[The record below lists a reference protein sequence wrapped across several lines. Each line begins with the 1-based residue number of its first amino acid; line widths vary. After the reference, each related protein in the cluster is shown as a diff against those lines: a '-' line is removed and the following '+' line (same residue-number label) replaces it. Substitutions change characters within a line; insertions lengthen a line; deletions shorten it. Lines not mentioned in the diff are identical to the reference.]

1 MSALYPPTSAWVVLL
16 SVVVARPRPLN
27 WWNQF
32 PAALQEV
39 AWIRLLA
46 SIGAGGVI
54 YMTPIIFH
62 HVDLSASQVGQGLA
76 AAALVGTVVRLLSG
90 VLLDRGL
97 SCSWPVRAAAVLALM
112 ADMVLLPSSS
122 FSGYLCGQMLIGIAA
137 GLYFPAIELAVPLSS
152 SGFPSSRGYALAR
165 SADAFGVAI
174 GALGGALL
182 AALDVI
188 RAVYVVE
195 AVAVL
200 TMLVVLAWRPLP
212 DGRQAVIAAKSVT
225 SPTADSPQSELSQ
238 GFGWLMPLV
247 PVLAVSIV
255 ATGMVSLLQSA
266 LPLDLVRG
274 GLERPALSEARS
286 GILLALELG
295 WLVVLQWPVGNWVS
309 QRSLR
314 FGLGIGLCSFA
325 IGCVLLACSALWSGG
340 VGLIAL
346 AVLPM
351 AFGKAAFLPT
361 AAEAMI
367 EETPLE
373 HRGLAMALFSQ
384 CFAISATGAPLVAGA
399 LLDRQGHGLLLW
411 LLMAALCIASL
422 PLLKGVRPR
431 YAAGLAALPLEA
443 SIDEQS
449 PRTAALREE
458 SGDPARSRQERWGV
472 EQRR

>member
-1 MSALYPPTSAWVVLL
+1 
-16 SVVVARPRPLN
+16 LN

-97 SCSWPVRAAAVLALM
+97 SCSWPVRAAAMLALM
-112 ADMVLLPSSS
+112 ADLVLLPSSS
-122 FSGYLCGQMLIGIAA
+122 FSGYLFGQMLIGIAA

-182 AALDVI
+182 AALGVI

-212 DGRQAVIAAKSVT
+212 DGRQALIAAHDLE
-225 SPTADSPQSELSQ
+225 TANAVAIGRAEQQPR
-238 GFGWLMPLV
+238 FHWLMPLV
-247 PVLAVSIV
+247 PVLAISIV

-274 GLERPALSEARS
+274 GLERPALSEAWS
-286 GILLALELG
+286 GVLLALELG

-325 IGCVLLACSALWSGG
+325 VGCVLLACSALWSGG

-346 AVLPM
+346 AVVPM

-411 LLMAALCIASL
+411 LLMAALCIVSL
-422 PLLKGVRPR
+422 PLLNGVRPR
-431 YAAGLAALPLEA
+431 YTAGLAAFPVEA

-449 PRTAALREE
+449 QRTAAFR
-458 SGDPARSRQERWGV
+458 
-472 EQRR
+472 

>member
-1 MSALYPPTSAWVVLL
+1 
-16 SVVVARPRPLN
+16 
-27 WWNQF
+27 
-32 PAALQEV
+32 
-39 AWIRLLA
+39 
-46 SIGAGGVI
+46 
-54 YMTPIIFH
+54 
-62 HVDLSASQVGQGLA
+62 
-76 AAALVGTVVRLLSG
+76 
-90 VLLDRGL
+90 
-97 SCSWPVRAAAVLALM
+97 
-112 ADMVLLPSSS
+112 
-122 FSGYLCGQMLIGIAA
+122 
-137 GLYFPAIELAVPLSS
+137 
-152 SGFPSSRGYALAR
+152 
-165 SADAFGVAI
+165 
-174 GALGGALL
+174 
-182 AALDVI
+182 
-188 RAVYVVE
+188 
-195 AVAVL
+195 
-200 TMLVVLAWRPLP
+200 MLVVLAWRPLP
-212 DGRQAVIAAKSVT
+212 DGRQALIAAHDRE
-225 SPTADSPQSELSQ
+225 TANAVATGRAEQQPRFQ
-238 GFGWLMPLV
+238 WLMPLV
-247 PVLAVSIV
+247 PVLAISIV

-274 GLERPALSEARS
+274 GLERPALSEAWS
-286 GILLALELG
+286 GVLLALELG

-325 IGCVLLACSALWSGG
+325 VGCVLLACSALWSGG

-411 LLMAALCIASL
+411 LLMAALCIVSL

-431 YAAGLAALPLEA
+431 YTAGLAALPVET